1 MTVQWGVSWGPLQW
15 TVISVRNVFPVFL
28 DILFWKSKVDHKH
41 CGAMLIHSQQ
51 EILRLDVSMNE
62 LLLMKVLESL
72 NDLDSNHN
80 NSFEVELFI
89 AFLEKLLQ
97 RGSQQVHNHD
107 VVTIELTVVV
117 KSWESDGSWVKLIS
131 QVCEELG
138 LILKLRVFASEG
150 LHFDSDCLFGFEV
163 DCQMN
168 FSEWTR
174 INFVI
179 ELESIADDHP
189 NLLFNLWLLN
199 F

>member
-1 MTVQWGVSWGPLQW
+1 
-15 TVISVRNVFPVFL
+15 
-28 DILFWKSKVDHKH
+28 
-41 CGAMLIHSQQ
+41 MLIHSQK
-51 EILRLDVSMNE
+51 EILGLDVSMNE

-117 KSWESDGSWVKLIS
+117 KSWKSDGSWVKLIS
-131 QVCEELG
+131 QICEELG

-150 LHFDSDCLFGFEV
+150 FHFDSNSLLSFEV
-163 DCQMN
+163 NCQMN
-168 FSEWTR
+168 LSEWTR

>member
-1 MTVQWGVSWGPLQW
+1 
-15 TVISVRNVFPVFL
+15 
-28 DILFWKSKVDHKH
+28 
-41 CGAMLIHSQQ
+41 MLIHSQQ
-51 EILRLDVSMNE
+51 EILGLDVSMNE

-117 KSWESDGSWVKLIS
+117 KSWKSDGSWVKLIS

-150 LHFDSDCLFGFEV
+150 LHF
-163 DCQMN
+163 
-168 FSEWTR
+168 
-174 INFVI
+174 
-179 ELESIADDHP
+179 
-189 NLLFNLWLLN
+189 
-199 F
+199 

>member
-1 MTVQWGVSWGPLQW
+1 
-15 TVISVRNVFPVFL
+15 
-28 DILFWKSKVDHKH
+28 
-41 CGAMLIHSQQ
+41 MLIHSQK
-51 EILRLDVSMNE
+51 EILGLDVSMNE

-117 KSWESDGSWVKLIS
+117 KSWKSDGSWVKLIS
-131 QVCEELG
+131 QICEELG

-150 LHFDSDCLFGFEV
+150 FHFDSNSLLSFEV
-163 DCQMN
+163 NCQMN
-168 FSEWTR
+168 LSE
-174 INFVI
+174 
-179 ELESIADDHP
+179 
-189 NLLFNLWLLN
+189 
-199 F
+199 